1 MNSWSSVVLMVLLV
15 ALKKH
20 QFLLPFKKIRQA
32 GENSERLPHPT
43 AIAAG
48 RLGRSSKD
56 YFPVKRQQ
64 DGGINEDHTDHHCG
78 REFPA

>member
-43 AIAAG
+43 ASAASG
-48 RLGRSSKD
+48 LWCSPQRLRRVPFGSR
-56 YFPVKRQQ
+56 PL
-64 DGGINEDHTDHHCG
+64 
-78 REFPA
+78 

>member
-1 MNSWSSVVLMVLLV
+1 VLLV

-43 AIAAG
+43 ASAASG
-48 RLGRSSKD
+48 LWCSPQRLRRVPFGSR
-56 YFPVKRQQ
+56 PL
-64 DGGINEDHTDHHCG
+64 
-78 REFPA
+78 